1 MPAREPGLKGS
12 VRAFGRST
20 PDSLASYDP
29 ATCSWRTSQ
38 LSLLEDLGECLETWP
53 RSGMTRSGTAY
64 RLRPLVPLIGGIA
77 SGSLPTPVANDQ
89 GRTPEA
95 HMAMKRR
102 MPGGER
108 KTITSLAVL
117 ARNDFRQADGRVVLP
132 TPTASEHKYRLQGNT
147 QQSKGLGALAARG
160 ELEMWPTPTARD
172 WKDTGDLSK
181 VPPNGLL
188 PRVVWRRE
196 RERESSMSGQLNP
209 TWVEWLMG
217 FLLGWTDLGPSA
229 TRSSRKSQSGSAA
242 ASKSGKRAAK

>member
-1 MPAREPGLKGS
+1 
-12 VRAFGRST
+12 
-20 PDSLASYDP
+20 
-29 ATCSWRTSQ
+29 
-38 LSLLEDLGECLETWP
+38 
-53 RSGMTRSGTAY
+53 
-64 RLRPLVPLIGGIA
+64 
-77 SGSLPTPVANDQ
+77 
-89 GRTPEA
+89 
-95 HMAMKRR
+95 MAMKRR

-196 RERESSMSGQLNP
+196 RERERHE
-209 TWVEWLMG
+209 WAVEPDVGRVADGIPARVDRLRA
-217 FLLGWTDLGPSA
+217 LGNALVPQVAEWIGCRIQEWEEG
-229 TRSSRKSQSGSAA
+229 TR
-242 ASKSGKRAAK
+242 